1 MLINLNL
8 LWLLHAVAL
17 VLYSVLLI
25 YLLMNRRWQDPTELR
40 LDLYLGVAFLGAFAF
55 TASHGNWAFPEIRT
69 ALLKFNFYTQA
80 ALPLFYFA
88 LARTYI
94 RLERQPWIY
103 GSGVVILLALFFA
116 DVFQLSLNMAGQI
129 IPTFPIVLLLRA
141 LAWLVCNGS
150 IFWIAMQEYLHQ
162 SSPLHRN
169 RLVYL
174 AVASF
179 FLYSDGVLNMLGT
192 ETTLSWAIG
201 FQITGLLVLA
211 YATLHH
217 VLVDLRTLIRRV
229 AYFIIITTFT
239 ALVYFFAFESV
250 ISYLRG
256 ADPSR
261 GIIGALIAAMALAFV
276 YQPIHNLVQ
285 RLIEKSLFGQRY
297 DVQRIVSQF
306 SQHLSERNELEELAQ
321 EGRRLLQQT
330 MRARDAHLLIFER
343 DKEGCILAPI
353 PAQDDLPAIIRLA
366 PDSSV
371 VQALTVRNEPL
382 LQYDLDR
389 LPPYRDLAPEIR
401 AQLRKLRTE
410 VYLPVKQRGELI
422 GVWIVGAK
430 VSGDRYSDEDLA
442 LLTTLAGQSAV
453 ALENARLI
461 ADLRH
466 QMSELRSMRDY
477 LDSTM
482 ASISTGVL
490 TLDRAGKVI
499 SFNRAAEGIFR
510 VPAVNAIGKPY
521 EAVLPNLEGAQFPL
535 LLSRIWSQSAQH
547 LVRDVVTQVNGRG
560 QVHLTLH
567 LSPMWH
573 SDQIVGVAVVVEDLT
588 EQARLE
594 QERREEEKE
603 KQRIRETFEHYV
615 APAVVQE
622 LLANPNRIQLGGE
635 QQLVTLLFADIH
647 GFSSLS
653 ESLPPE
659 ELVDVL
665 NGYLAIAYRC
675 ILQYEGTVDKY
686 MGDGMM
692 AIFNAPIPQ
701 CDHAL
706 RAASAALAIH
716 REVEKYAH
724 QLPRSQRLNFRI
736 GLHTGEA
743 IVGNIGTE
751 DLMNYTAVGDTVN
764 VAKRLQENAEPG
776 QTLMSR
782 NTFALIEERVIISKS
797 QVITIKGR
805 TAPVEVFDLCDL
817 RTHSGVSLK

>member
-1 MLINLNL
+1 MMINLNFV
-8 LWLLHAVAL
+8 WLVHAVAL
-17 VLYSVLLI
+17 VVYSVLLI
-25 YLLMNRRWQDPTELR
+25 YLLVNRRWQDPAELR
-40 LDLYLGVAFLGAFAF
+40 LDLYLGVAFLGTFAF
-55 TASHGNWAFPEIRT
+55 TASHGNWAIPEIRL
-69 ALLKFNFYTQA
+69 AFLKFNFYTQA

-88 LARTYI
+88 LARAYI

-103 GSGVVILLALFFA
+103 GSGVVILLALLFA
-116 DVFQLSLNMAGQI
+116 DISQFSVNLLGQTI
-129 IPTFPIVLLLRA
+129 ATPSILLMLRA
-141 LAWLVCNGS
+141 LAWVVCNGS
-150 IFWIAMQEYLHQ
+150 ILWIGTQEYLHQ
-162 SSPLHRN
+162 PSPLHRN

-174 AVASF
+174 ALASV
-179 FLYSDGVLNMLGT
+179 FLYADGALDMLWADA
-192 ETTLSWAIG
+192 TLPLALG
-201 FQITGLLVLA
+201 FQMIGILVLA

-217 VLVDLRTLIRRV
+217 VLIDLRTLIRRAV
-229 AYFIIITTFT
+229 YFVIITTFT
-239 ALVYFFAFESV
+239 ALVYFFAIESI
-250 ISYLRG
+250 ISFMRG
-256 ADPSR
+256 EDPSR
-261 GIIGALIAAMALAFV
+261 GISGILIAAMALAFV
-276 YQPIHNLVQ
+276 YQPLHNLFQ
-285 RLIEKSLFGQRY
+285 RFIEKFLFGQRY

-306 SQHLSERNELEELAQ
+306 SQRLSERIELEDLAQ
-321 EGRRLLQQT
+321 EGRRLLQET
-330 MRARDAHLLIFER
+330 MRARDARLLIFER
-343 DKEGCILAPI
+343 DDESCLLAPL
-353 PAQDDLPAIIRLA
+353 PVQDDLPAIIRLA

-371 VQALTVRNEPL
+371 VQALTTRNEPL

-389 LPPYRDLAPEIR
+389 LPQYRDLAPETLT
-401 AQLRKLRTE
+401 QLRKLMTE
-410 VYLPVKQRGELI
+410 VYLPVKHRGELI
-422 GVWIVGAK
+422 GVWVVGAK
-430 VSGDRYSDEDLA
+430 ISGDRYTDTDLA

-453 ALENARLI
+453 ALENARLL

-466 QMSELRSMRDY
+466 QMNELRSMRDY

-499 SFNRAAEGIFR
+499 SFNRAAENIFR
-510 VPAVNAIGKPY
+510 VPAINAIGKPY
-521 EAVLPNLEGAQFPL
+521 DAVLPNLEGAQFPL
-535 LLSRIWSQSAQH
+535 LLSRIWLQSTQH

-573 SDQIVGVAVVVEDLT
+573 SDQIVGIAVVVEDLT

-603 KQRIRETFEHYV
+603 KQRVRETFEHYV

-622 LLANPNRIQLGGE
+622 LLADPNRIQLGGE
-635 QQLVTLLFADIH
+635 RQLITLLFADIH
-647 GFSSLS
+647 GFSTLS

-659 ELVDVL
+659 ELVEVL
-665 NGYLAIAYRC
+665 NGYLSIAYRC
-675 ILQYEGTVDKY
+675 ILESQGTVDKY

-701 CDHAL
+701 FDHAW
-706 RAASAALAIH
+706 RAANAALAIH
-716 REVEKYAH
+716 REIEIYAR

-782 NTFALIEERVIISKS
+782 NTFALIEDRVIVSKS
-797 QVITIKGR
+797 QVLTIKGR
-805 TAPVEVFDLCDL
+805 TAPVEVFDLCGL
-817 RTHSGVSLK
+817 RESS